1 MNDQAKKSGD
11 LSDLAAVSKARLDF
25 AERSLPASTK
35 FKIIEDAPGSYVQE
49 RLS

>member
-1 MNDQAKKSGD
+1 MNVQAKKSGD

-25 AERSLPASTK
+25 AERSLPRSTK
-35 FKIIEDAPGSYVQE
+35 FKLIEDAPGSCVQV

>member
-11 LSDLAAVSKARLDF
+11 LSDLAAMPKARLDF
-25 AERSLPASTK
+25 AERSLPAATK
-35 FKIIEDAPGSYVQE
+35 FKIIEDAPGSYVQV

>member
-1 MNDQAKKSGD
+1 MNDQANKSGD

-25 AERSLPASTK
+25 AERSLPGSTK
-35 FKIIEDAPGSYVQE
+35 FKLIEDAPGPYVQV

>member
-11 LSDLAAVSKARLDF
+11 LSDLAAVSKARLYF
-25 AERSLPASTK
+25 AERSLPGSTK
-35 FKIIEDAPGSYVQE
+35 FKLIEDAPGSYVQV